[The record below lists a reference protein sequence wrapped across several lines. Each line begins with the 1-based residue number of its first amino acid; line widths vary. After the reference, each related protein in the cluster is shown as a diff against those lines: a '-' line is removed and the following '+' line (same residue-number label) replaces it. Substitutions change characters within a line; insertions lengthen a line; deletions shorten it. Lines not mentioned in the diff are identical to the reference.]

1 MKPIKLFKNNNSAI
15 SKERIQLISGCYMMK
30 NKLSDLY
37 SILDY
42 TTENDLIDSVIYEI
56 KAANMRYHYYLK
68 LCKERGYT
76 A

>member
-1 MKPIKLFKNNNSAI
+1 MNPINLFKNDNSEGQ
-15 SKERIQLISGCYMMK
+15 KERKQLISGCYMMR
-30 NKLSDLY
+30 NRLTDLY

-56 KAANMRYHYYLK
+56 KAANMRYHYYLR

>member
-1 MKPIKLFKNNNSAI
+1 MKPIRLFRNADSAI
-15 SKERIQLISGCYMMK
+15 SKERKQLISDCYMMK
-30 NKLSDLY
+30 NRLSDLY
-37 SILDY
+37 SILNY
-42 TTENDLIDSVIYEI
+42 TTEEDLIDSVIYEI